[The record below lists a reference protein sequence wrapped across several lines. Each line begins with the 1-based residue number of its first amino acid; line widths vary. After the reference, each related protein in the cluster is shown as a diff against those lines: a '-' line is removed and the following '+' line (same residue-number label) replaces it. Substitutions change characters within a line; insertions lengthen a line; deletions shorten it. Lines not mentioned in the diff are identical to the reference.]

1 MFLKAHIVN
10 TKCDHFTD
18 DKIYISSIWISLPI
32 NLAKFDEALHMI
44 GIHDTFN
51 LALNNPIVDS
61 YYSEEELFSKLLTEN
76 VKTANL
82 SALNELGEALENID
96 NSEKFKA
103 VIESYIQNTEIVSLK
118 SIINYLKDF
127 EKFDYI
133 PAKDETELAHKIISE
148 IGICNIPNDSFEK
161 YFDFEQYGEEI
172 AEDYCKTSD
181 GYINYP
187 DHCVEYI
194 ISKLKK

>member
-1 MFLKAHIVN
+1 MILKAHIVN
-10 TKCDHFTD
+10 TECDHFTES
-18 DKIYISSIWISLPI
+18 KIYISSVWISLPI

-51 LALNNPIVDS
+51 IALNNPIIDS

-76 VKTANL
+76 IKTVNL
-82 SALNELGEALENID
+82 YELTELGEILEDID
-96 NSEKFKA
+96 DNEKFKA
-103 VIESYIQNTEIVSLK
+103 VIESYIQHTEIVSLK

-133 PAKDETELAHKIISE
+133 PAKDENELAHKIISE
-148 IGICNIPNDSFEK
+148 IGICSISNDSFEK
-161 YFDFEQYGEEI
+161 YFDFERYGEEI
-172 AEDYCKTSD
+172 AKDYCKTSD

-187 DHCVEYI
+187 DQCVEYI
-194 ISKLKK
+194 ISKMKK